1 MARTP
6 SQNRGSPW
14 SHDTHEIL
22 QRGDESVYATA
33 LVLAKGRIN
42 SVSWMQES
50 SRTIM
55 LGNWLG
61 DKKSLLICLMAT
73 TSPVF
78 MFKPFHTRP
87 KAPLPRESPSCWFRN
102 TKMSVNRPWGECT
115 ATYVISNSGGIN
127 AWWWRSSRGR
137 RLVMLRLFVLWLFF
151 LRPRLRVR
159 AILLALPSVAHRLRH
174 Q

>member
-78 MFKPFHTRP
+78 MFNPFHTRP

-102 TKMSVNRPWGECT
+102 TKMLVNLPWGGDW
-115 ATYVISNSGGIN
+115 YLRNFQFG
-127 AWWWRSSRGR
+127 WDQ
-137 RLVMLRLFVLWLFF
+137 RLVMTEQGLQACHAPPSWSLVFPPSTEASRQGYPSRASFGCASS
-151 LRPRLRVR
+151 PRR
-159 AILLALPSVAHRLRH
+159 